1 MKKIFLLA
9 LCSVVVF
16 SCSTKQGYKSVNERE
31 VPERYVNDLKRT
43 RPNIE
48 KRTWEMIDSTS
59 YNVYFVENGNQ
70 VRVKYLKTGT
80 ETDWIVPM
88 EYVPSQIT
96 DYINET
102 YPGAK
107 INEVSIVDFK
117 NKKTYHARILTKK
130 KESKVLEFDLSG
142 DYKSDVN

>member
-1 MKKIFLLA
+1 MKKIFYFV
-9 LCSVVVF
+9 CIIFISFFSSCKKENVSEEPKDVF
-16 SCSTKQGYKSVNERE
+16 
-31 VPERYVNDLKRT
+31 
-43 RPNIE
+43 
-48 KRTWEMIDSTS
+48 
-59 YNVYFVENGNQ
+59 YNVSFVENGNQ
-70 VRVKYLKTGT
+70 VRVKYLRTGT

-96 DYINET
+96 DYVNET

-117 NKKTYHARILTKK
+117 NKKTYHAKILTKK